1 MFNDK
6 VVVITGGAS
15 GIGLASAKRLLIEGA
30 KVALLDVNDN
40 VLEISKKLGGNVLG
54 IKCDVSNE
62 NDVKTSIEM
71 VVSVFGKID
80 CLLANAGIGG
90 GANKPADVT
99 LEEWNKVIGVNQT
112 GIFLVNKYVIP
123 YMIKNGG
130 GSIVN
135 TSSMYGL
142 VGAPN
147 SFAYT
152 ASKGA
157 INQMTRTLS
166 LAYAEN
172 NIRVNAIAPG
182 FVDTAILSGVPDEYK
197 KVMAKE
203 MPIGRL
209 GTDDEIAS
217 LIKFLLSDE
226 ASFITGAIISID
238 GGYTA
243 KWSFFLTSY
252 FY

>member
-71 VVSVFGKID
+71 VVSIFGKID

-172 NIRVNAIAPG
+172 NIRVNTIAPG

-243 KWSFFLTSY
+243 K
-252 FY
+252 

>member
-62 NDVKTSIEM
+62 IDVKTSIEM
-71 VVSVFGKID
+71 VVSVFGKVD

-209 GTDDEIAS
+209 GTDDEIAA

-243 KWSFFLTSY
+243 K
-252 FY
+252 

>member
-40 VLEISKKLGGNVLG
+40 VLEISKKLGGNALG

-197 KVMAKE
+197 KIMAKD

-243 KWSFFLTSY
+243 K
-252 FY
+252 

>member
-1 MFNDK
+1 MFKDK
-6 VVVITGGAS
+6 VIVITGGAS
-15 GIGLASAKRLLIEGA
+15 GIGLASAKKLLNEGA
-30 KVALLDVNDN
+30 KIALLDVNDS
-40 VLEISKKLGGNVLG
+40 VLEISKNLGGNVLG

-62 NDVKTSIEM
+62 KDVKSSIDM
-71 VVSVFGKID
+71 VADFFGKID
-80 CLLANAGIGG
+80 GLVANAGIGG

-123 YMIKNGG
+123 HMIKNGG

-172 NIRVNAIAPG
+172 NIRVNAVAPG
-182 FVDTAILSGVPDEYK
+182 YIDTAILSSVPDEYK
-197 KVMAKE
+197 KIMAKE

-209 GTDDEIAS
+209 GKDDEIAS

-243 KWSFFLTSY
+243 K
-252 FY
+252 

>member
-197 KVMAKE
+197 KIMAKD

-209 GTDDEIAS
+209 GTDDEIAA

-243 KWSFFLTSY
+243 K
-252 FY
+252 

>member
-1 MFNDK
+1 MLNDK

-15 GIGLASAKRLLIEGA
+15 GIGLASAKRLLKEGA
-30 KVALLDVNDN
+30 KVALLDVNDD
-40 VLEISKKLGGNVLG
+40 VLEISKSLGTNTLG
-54 IKCDVSNE
+54 LKCDVSNE
-62 NDVKTSIEM
+62 ADVKSSIDM
-71 VVSVFGKID
+71 VANFFGKID
-80 CLLANAGIGG
+80 YLVANAGIGG
-90 GANKPADVT
+90 GANKPADVSI
-99 LEEWNKVIGVNQT
+99 EEWNKVIGVNQT

-123 YMIKNGG
+123 YMIENGG
-130 GSIVN
+130 GAIVN
-135 TSSMYGL
+135 TSSMYGI

-157 INQMTRTLS
+157 INQMTRTLA

-182 FVDTAILSGVPDEYK
+182 YVDTAILSSVPDEYK

-209 GTDDEIAS
+209 GTDDEVAS
-217 LIKFLLSDE
+217 LVKFLLSDE

-243 KWSFFLTSY
+243 K
-252 FY
+252 

>member
-71 VVSVFGKID
+71 VASVFGKID

-90 GANKPADVT
+90 GNNKPADVT

-226 ASFITGAIISID
+226 ASFITSAIISID

-243 KWSFFLTSY
+243 K
-252 FY
+252 

>member
-71 VVSVFGKID
+71 VVSVFGKVD

-123 YMIKNGG
+123 CMIKNGG

-243 KWSFFLTSY
+243 K
-252 FY
+252 

>member
-71 VVSVFGKID
+71 VVSVFGKVD

-123 YMIKNGG
+123 CMIKNGG

-197 KVMAKE
+197 KIMAKD

-243 KWSFFLTSY
+243 K
-252 FY
+252 

>member
-71 VVSVFGKID
+71 VASVFGKID

-90 GANKPADVT
+90 GSNKPADVT
-99 LEEWNKVIGVNQT
+99 LEEWNKVIGVHQT

-243 KWSFFLTSY
+243 K
-252 FY
+252 

>member
-6 VVVITGGAS
+6 VVIITGGAS

-71 VVSVFGKID
+71 VVSVFGKVD

-147 SFAYT
+147 SFTYT

-209 GTDDEIAS
+209 GTDDEIAT
-217 LIKFLLSDE
+217 LVKFLLSE
-226 ASFITGAIISID
+226 ESSFMTGAIISID

-243 KWSFFLTSY
+243 K
-252 FY
+252 

>member
-1 MFNDK
+1 MLNDK

-15 GIGLASAKRLLIEGA
+15 GIGFASAKRLLKEGA
-30 KVALLDVNDN
+30 KVALLDVNDD
-40 VLEISKKLGGNVLG
+40 VLEISKELGTNTLG
-54 IKCDVSNE
+54 LKCDVSNE
-62 NDVKTSIEM
+62 ADVKSSIDM
-71 VVSVFGKID
+71 VANFFGKID
-80 CLLANAGIGG
+80 YLVANAGIGG
-90 GANKPADVT
+90 GANKPADVSI
-99 LEEWNKVIGVNQT
+99 EEWNKVIGVNQT

-123 YMIKNGG
+123 HMIKNGG

-135 TSSMYGL
+135 TSSMYGI

-157 INQMTRTLS
+157 INQMTRTLA

-182 FVDTAILSGVPDEYK
+182 YVDTAILSSVPDEYK

-217 LIKFLLSDE
+217 LVKFLLSDE

-243 KWSFFLTSY
+243 K
-252 FY
+252 

>member
-71 VVSVFGKID
+71 VVSVFGKVD

-209 GTDDEIAS
+209 GTDDEIAA

-243 KWSFFLTSY
+243 K
-252 FY
+252 

>member
-71 VVSVFGKID
+71 VASVFGKID

-90 GANKPADVT
+90 GNNKPADVT

-166 LAYAEN
+166 LAYDEN

-243 KWSFFLTSY
+243 K
-252 FY
+252 

>member
-15 GIGLASAKRLLIEGA
+15 GIGLASAKRLLIEWA
-30 KVALLDVNDN
+30 KVAILDVNDN

-71 VVSVFGKID
+71 VASVFGKID

-90 GANKPADVT
+90 GTNKPADVT

-112 GIFLVNKYVIP
+112 GIFLVNKYVIQ
-123 YMIKNGG
+123 YMIKNGSW
-130 GSIVN
+130 SIVI

-197 KVMAKE
+197 KVMAKD

-243 KWSFFLTSY
+243 K
-252 FY
+252 

>member
-6 VVVITGGAS
+6 VIVITGGAS
-15 GIGLASAKRLLIEGA
+15 GIGLATAKRLLNEGA
-30 KVALLDVNDN
+30 KIALLDVNDN
-40 VLEISKKLGGNVLG
+40 ILEISKKLGGNVLG

-62 NDVKTSIEM
+62 KDVKSSIEM
-71 VVSVFGKID
+71 IANFFGKID
-80 CLLANAGIGG
+80 CLVANAGIGG

-172 NIRVNAIAPG
+172 NIRVNAVAPG
-182 FVDTAILSGVPDEYK
+182 YVDTAILSSVPDEYK
-197 KVMAKE
+197 KAMAKE

-243 KWSFFLTSY
+243 K
-252 FY
+252 

>member
-15 GIGLASAKRLLIEGA
+15 GIGLASAKRLLEEGA
-30 KVALLDVNDN
+30 KIALLDVNDN

-54 IKCDVSNE
+54 IKCDVSSE
-62 NDVKTSIEM
+62 TDVKSSIEM
-71 VVSVFGKID
+71 VANFFGKID
-80 CLLANAGIGG
+80 CLVANAGIGG
-90 GANKPADVT
+90 GASKPADVT

-182 FVDTAILSGVPDEYK
+182 YVDTAILSSVPDEYK
-197 KVMAKE
+197 KMMAKE

-217 LIKFLLSDE
+217 LVKFLLSEE

-243 KWSFFLTSY
+243 K
-252 FY
+252 

>member
-71 VVSVFGKID
+71 VASVFGKID

-90 GANKPADVT
+90 GTNKPADVT

-123 YMIKNGG
+123 HMIKNGG

-197 KVMAKE
+197 KVMAKD

-209 GTDDEIAS
+209 GTDDEIAT
-217 LIKFLLSDE
+217 LVKFLLSE
-226 ASFITGAIISID
+226 ESSFMTGAIISID

-243 KWSFFLTSY
+243 K
-252 FY
+252 

>member
-62 NDVKTSIEM
+62 NDIKTSIEM
-71 VVSVFGKID
+71 VVSIFGKVD

-209 GTDDEIAS
+209 GTDDEIAA

-243 KWSFFLTSY
+243 K
-252 FY
+252 

>member
-15 GIGLASAKRLLIEGA
+15 GIGLASAKRLLVEGA

-71 VVSVFGKID
+71 VANFFDKID
-80 CLLANAGIGG
+80 YLLANAGIGG

-112 GIFLVNKYVIP
+112 GIFLANKYVIP

-243 KWSFFLTSY
+243 K
-252 FY
+252 

>member
-197 KVMAKE
+197 KVMEKE

-209 GTDDEIAS
+209 GTDDEIAA

-243 KWSFFLTSY
+243 K
-252 FY
+252 

>member
-1 MFNDK
+1 MLNDK

-15 GIGLASAKRLLIEGA
+15 GIGLASAKRLLKEGA
-30 KVALLDVNDN
+30 KVALLDVNDD
-40 VLEISKKLGGNVLG
+40 VLEISKSLGTNTFGL
-54 IKCDVSNE
+54 KCDVSNE
-62 NDVKTSIEM
+62 ADVKSSIDM
-71 VVSVFGKID
+71 VANFFGKID
-80 CLLANAGIGG
+80 YLVANAGIGG
-90 GANKPADVT
+90 GANKPADVSI
-99 LEEWNKVIGVNQT
+99 EEWNKVIGVNQT

-123 YMIKNGG
+123 YMIENGG
-130 GSIVN
+130 GAIVN
-135 TSSMYGL
+135 TSSMYGI

-157 INQMTRTLS
+157 INQMTRTLA

-182 FVDTAILSGVPDEYK
+182 YVDTAILSSVPDEYK

-217 LIKFLLSDE
+217 LVKFLLSDE

-243 KWSFFLTSY
+243 K
-252 FY
+252 